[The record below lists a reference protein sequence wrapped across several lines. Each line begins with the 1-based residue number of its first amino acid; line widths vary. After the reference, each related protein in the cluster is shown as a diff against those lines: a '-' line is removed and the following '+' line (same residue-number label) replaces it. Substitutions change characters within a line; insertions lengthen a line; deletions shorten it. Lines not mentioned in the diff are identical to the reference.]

1 MAKNP
6 AILIFVLSAIV
17 AFIPLG
23 DASAQGLTVDTADR
37 TAVQDFYRNYYCASR
52 VEDSGWQGDIS
63 AGTAGDTTHAFKAS
77 TLDAINFYRAM
88 VGIPAEIT
96 FKEEWNEKAQQAALM
111 MSANEQLS
119 HTPPNSWTHYT
130 DEGAE
135 AAGSSNL
142 TLGYTGARAIT
153 AYIQDLGSDNYPV
166 GHRRWILCPTTTQ
179 MGTGDVDP
187 DSGYAANSLWVFD
200 DERDNSVPDTAVMWP
215 PQGYVPNT
223 IIFNR
228 WSFSYPDADFSNTT
242 VSVRK
247 GDQELDVTV
256 LDEAQ
261 GYCDNTLVWTID
273 DDDEGASNTEVIY
286 TVNISQVGIGAQTR
300 SFSYDVIQFDAN
312 PALSEATLSLA
323 RSVDDDTGY
332 VVLTSSLSHSG
343 GCPISASDVS
353 YTIMGRQ
360 SSSDSWETIRED
372 AQPGYV
378 YYYSTTEA
386 QYKFL
391 LNGTDVES
399 NVVSPGNN
407 GGEQEVSTT
416 PPTTLEEAYEQLTQA
431 LNLAKALSRTE
442 TSDTTELQELL
453 ERIQSVQDELGY
465 SAKTQKNITKALT
478 FVGRYAAAT
487 SRSERAR
494 NKKKTK
500 KKIKKAR
507 RNVL

>member
-1 MAKNP
+1 MAKNAP
-6 AILIFVLSAIV
+6 ALSLLVLAL
-17 AFIPLG
+17 AAL
-23 DASAQGLTVDTADR
+23 ASYGTVNAQGLSVDTSDR
-37 TAVQDFYRNYYCASR
+37 AAVQDFYRNYYCASR
-52 VEDSGWQGDIS
+52 VEDSGWTGNVDE
-63 AGTAGDTTHAFKAS
+63 GEAGDTTDAYKSS
-77 TLDAINFYRAM
+77 TLDAINFFRAM

-96 FKEEWNEKAQQAALM
+96 FKEEWNGKAQQAALM
-111 MSANEQLS
+111 MSANGQLS
-119 HTPPNSWTHYT
+119 HTPPSSWTHYSA
-130 DEGAE
+130 DGAE

-153 AYIQDLGSDNYPV
+153 AYIQDLGSDNYAV
-166 GHRRWILCPTTTQ
+166 GHRRWVLCPTTTQ

-215 PQGYVPNT
+215 PEGYVPNT

-247 GDQELDVTV
+247 NDEELNVTV

-273 DDDEGASNTEVIY
+273 DDDEGASNTEVTY
-286 TVNISQVGIGAQTR
+286 TVSISQVGIGIQTR

-312 PALSEATLSLA
+312 PVLSEATLSLT

-343 GCPISASDVS
+343 GCPIPTSDVT

-360 SSSDSWETIRED
+360 SSSDNWETIRED
-372 AQPGYV
+372 AQPGYI
-378 YYYSTTEA
+378 YYYSAADA

-431 LNLAKALSRTE
+431 LNLAKALSGTD

-453 ERIQSVQDELGY
+453 ERIQSMQDELGY
-465 SAKTQKNITKALT
+465 PAKTQKNITKALT

-487 SRSERAR
+487 SNSERAR